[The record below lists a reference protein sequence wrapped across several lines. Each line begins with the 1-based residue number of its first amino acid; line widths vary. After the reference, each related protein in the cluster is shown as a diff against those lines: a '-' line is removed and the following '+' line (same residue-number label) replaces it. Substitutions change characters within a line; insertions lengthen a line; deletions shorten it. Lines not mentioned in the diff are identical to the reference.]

1 MRNPIEVEAIVFRR
15 NGSKLEFLLLKRR
28 KEFGGFWQPLTGGNE
43 DEESLIETLKR
54 ELREETGIEEIKRI
68 IENVHYFEWIDNS
81 NNLIKEYCFGVEVS
95 PSCEVKLS
103 KEHDDFKWC
112 DFEEAMKLLK
122 WDGNKVAIFRLNEI
136 LKSEKAIS

>member
-1 MRNPIEVEAIVFRR
+1 MRNPIEVEAIVLRR
-15 NGSKLEFLLLKRR
+15 NGSKLEFLLLKRK

-81 NNLIKEYCFGVEVS
+81 YNLRKEYCFGVEVHLL
-95 PSCEVKLS
+95 VK
-103 KEHDDFKWC
+103 
-112 DFEEAMKLLK
+112 
-122 WDGNKVAIFRLNEI
+122 
-136 LKSEKAIS
+136 